1 MQNQFMML
9 SSSVSGQ
16 AKHDTNAHDQSLHDF
31 ESLIIEVQV
40 EAEKQRQ
47 MNIELKKQK
56 ALLQRELET
65 CKELVKEFENKP
77 EQPLGYKEAYEEF
90 SEKLGLPSKKMANES
105 KLLKLFVYLDNEIK
119 ELGKL
124 IDDSLQMEK
133 ERTSLRQCLMDIK
146 QELTEEVQE
155 MLETFMLMEQKVEV
169 QAQKDKP
176 FQNEIDQL
184 LEASLEREIRD
195 YVLISVAQQKNEMLM
210 CEMEKISNESK
221 DIQENL
227 TKRIK
232 ILENDFQ
239 RSQAQSIDFELKLK
253 HQKEQTS
260 CDISWKLQM
269 AQLNGED
276 VSLNIQIESFVQ
288 ENERIKFE
296 F

>member
-1 MQNQFMML
+1 MIFRGGYPWSQSKML
-9 SSSVSGQ
+9 KAKSGQ

-90 SEKLGLPSKKMANES
+90 LEKLGLPSKKMANES

-184 LEASLEREIRD
+184 LKASLEREIRD
-195 YVLISVAQQKNEMLM
+195 YVLIYVAQQKNEMLM
-210 CEMEKISNESK
+210 FEMEKISNESK

-227 TKRIK
+227 TK
-232 ILENDFQ
+232 
-239 RSQAQSIDFELKLK
+239 
-253 HQKEQTS
+253 
-260 CDISWKLQM
+260 
-269 AQLNGED
+269 
-276 VSLNIQIESFVQ
+276 
-288 ENERIKFE
+288 
-296 F
+296 